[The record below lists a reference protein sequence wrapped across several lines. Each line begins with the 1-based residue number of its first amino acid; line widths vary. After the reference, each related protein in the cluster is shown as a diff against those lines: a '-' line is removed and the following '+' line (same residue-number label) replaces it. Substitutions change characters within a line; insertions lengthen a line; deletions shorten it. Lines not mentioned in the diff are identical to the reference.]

1 MLGTYL
7 MCSKYWFYTGHHSF
21 YTKAYNY
28 PINKY
33 LLCIYYLL
41 IATLAISENK
51 NKCTKWQLGHRC
63 SCVSSGNQGPCW
75 DMGDKLGWGK
85 ALGRAETSA
94 PWSPSRWRLLHAKI
108 HWKKRQ
114 AATPTLPPPHHRPA
128 RPPPCRPSGPQLHHA
143 MAKPAS
149 APQAHWAATC
159 LPTNPPAHRPLPTTG
174 GLQHL
179 QMYLQTCLGDT
190 DKQDWMLKE

>member
-51 NKCTKWQLGHRC
+51 NKCTKWQLGHRFYYC
-63 SCVSSGNQGPCW
+63 KLANTTLHKDQG
-75 DMGDKLGWGK
+75 
-85 ALGRAETSA
+85 
-94 PWSPSRWRLLHAKI
+94 
-108 HWKKRQ
+108 Q
-114 AATPTLPPPHHRPA
+114 
-128 RPPPCRPSGPQLHHA
+128 
-143 MAKPAS
+143 
-149 APQAHWAATC
+149 
-159 LPTNPPAHRPLPTTG
+159 
-174 GLQHL
+174 
-179 QMYLQTCLGDT
+179 
-190 DKQDWMLKE
+190 KQ